1 MRSLLIL
8 LSFVLISL
16 AITCGAKAQ
25 NLENQITNTSE
36 ACNIPRE
43 TPNIAET
50 DTAHWGFCD
59 GYMRQFEY
67 RKKQKELQARLNK
80 RAENFKASTAASK
93 ARYEEAL
100 KDHYASL
107 KD

>member
-1 MRSLLIL
+1 MHVPSR
-8 LSFVLISL
+8 
-16 AITCGAKAQ
+16 Q
-25 NLENQITNTSE
+25 

-43 TPNIAET
+43 TPNIPET

-67 RKKQKELQARLNK
+67 RKKRKELQARLNR

-100 KDHYASL
+100 KEHYASL
-107 KD
+107 DD